1 VKLNSSANQQL
12 CEPINLLNEGERRR
26 IIEENGKSAGA
37 KADMIASAT
46 RHAIEQEMAKD
57 PAFYKK
63 FSRLL
68 EEVIEAY
75 HEGRLKALEALE
87 KIKDI
92 STKVVTRTEDD
103 IPVELVGKDM
113 ARRYFGQV
121 RERISEYGTY
131 NERTGAAI
139 AIEIVDRI
147 ARHKIRDW
155 RTNPDAVNRMRGE
168 IDDILFDIEEKRGL
182 SLSLDDHDA
191 IIDRCMEVA
200 IANED

>member
-1 VKLNSSANQQL
+1 
-12 CEPINLLNEGERRR
+12 
-26 IIEENGKSAGA
+26 
-37 KADMIASAT
+37 MIASAT
-46 RHAIEQEMAKD
+46 RHVIEQEMAKD

-75 HEGRLKALEALE
+75 HEGRLRALEALE

-92 STKVVTRTEDD
+92 STKVVTRTDDD
-103 IPVELVGKDM
+103 IPTELVGKDM

-121 RERISEYGTY
+121 RERIAAYGTS
-131 NERTGAAI
+131 EKAGAEI
-139 AIEIVDRI
+139 AIDIAGRI
-147 ARHKIRDW
+147 AKHKIRDW

-182 SLSLDDHDA
+182 NLSLDDHDA
-191 IIDRCMEVA
+191 IIDRCIEVA
-200 IANED
+200 IANEN